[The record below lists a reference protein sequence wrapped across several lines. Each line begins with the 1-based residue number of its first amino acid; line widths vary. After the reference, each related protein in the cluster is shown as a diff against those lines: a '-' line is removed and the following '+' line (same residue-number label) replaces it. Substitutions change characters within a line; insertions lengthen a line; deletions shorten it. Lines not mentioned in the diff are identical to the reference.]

1 MRSAHPVHP
10 YTNIES
16 TTMII
21 LLVTWFY
28 YNQPPQ
34 STHTAFKTE
43 QACEVARQQI
53 LNDANRLEANRQAQ
67 IQQDAQRGV

>member
-1 MRSAHPVHP
+1 
-10 YTNIES
+10 
-16 TTMII
+16 MII

-53 LNDANRLEANRQAQ
+53 LNDASRLEANRQAE
-67 IQQDAQRGV
+67 IQQDAQRGVISNPIAPTVSVVCVHQ